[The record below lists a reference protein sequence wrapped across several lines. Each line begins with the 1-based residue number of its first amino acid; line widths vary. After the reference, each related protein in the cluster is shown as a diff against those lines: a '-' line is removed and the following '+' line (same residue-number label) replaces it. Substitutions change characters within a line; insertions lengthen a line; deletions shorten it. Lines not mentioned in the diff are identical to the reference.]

1 MLQTRPGGDRSV
13 ASVLVPDARDVN
25 SHAADEVFAE
35 HGGGRPDLRARLLDA
50 PPRDE
55 HGERGLRPHA
65 AIRMG
70 RADRTG
76 SAASGPPRNTQG
88 RSDVGGSRARL
99 SPRGAPRPKRT
110 LRWGDRRGH
119 RRRTIRQERN
129 DRPRAPAAVRLAGGG
144 GKADDRGD
152 RPLALF
158 RRPVDLS
165 IGHSSRRRPPTI
177 TIKEPA
183 ASMLQLPS
191 KARSTIRVSSAS
203 STFGFASSTS
213 APARHLSS
221 RRSRSSTLQADSQG
235 VTICR

>member
-1 MLQTRPGGDRSV
+1 MDGRWGLRGRGRSGFEEGHV
-13 ASVLVPDARDVN
+13 SPDARIVN
-25 SHAADEVFAE
+25 GHAADGHFAE

-144 GKADDRGD
+144 GERPTTAVIAPWLCSAARWICRLAIRLADDR
-152 RPLALF
+152 PPSPSKIPP
-158 RRPVDLS
+158 RRCFS
-165 IGHSSRRRPPTI
+165 CRRRP
-177 TIKEPA
+177 
-183 ASMLQLPS
+183 
-191 KARSTIRVSSAS
+191 ARRSAS
-203 STFGFASSTS
+203 A
-213 APARHLSS
+213 AP
-221 RRSRSSTLQADSQG
+221 RRPLDSPPRRALRLA
-235 VTICR
+235 T